1 MIKNAEIDL
10 TGFWEVFADDTETAA
25 EVVNMF
31 SDYAP
36 ILLDEIDTALEALN
50 SEVMLLKIHQLKGTI
65 AYLGFS
71 DISNLIKNIE
81 ESIKEQGLPSGASE
95 FARLK
100 KEITTLEECLVK
112 EVLKE

>member
-1 MIKNAEIDL
+1 MIKSAKIDL
-10 TGFWEVFADDTETAA
+10 TGFWEVFAGDTDTAA

-36 ILLDEIDTALEALN
+36 ILLEEIDVALEELN

-71 DISNLIKNIE
+71 DISNLIKSIE
-81 ESIKEQGLPSGASE
+81 ENIKERGLPSGAIDYV
-95 FARLK
+95 RLK
-100 KEITTLEECLVK
+100 QEVTFLEEYLVK
-112 EVLKE
+112 EVLQE

>member
-1 MIKNAEIDL
+1 MIKNAKIDL
-10 TGFWEVFADDTETAA
+10 TGFWEVFAGDTDTAA

-36 ILLDEIDTALEALN
+36 ILLDEIDVALENLN

-71 DISNLIKNIE
+71 DISHLIKSIE
-81 ESIKEQGLPSGASE
+81 ESIKERGLPSGANDYE
-95 FARLK
+95 RLK
-100 KEITTLEECLVK
+100 EEITILEECLVK